1 MRRILYIPL
10 LLLLITIP
18 LMAQDA
24 PLQLV
29 PGEATILG
37 EILLYLSPVPLTTD
51 IGTSFGRRGT
61 NRAPN
66 LSDKKTVTE
75 QGLSIYDALI
85 ALKTSKGFPALRTV
99 VVEVDRVTIEKFR
112 WTDFEEVYDPIMG
125 IFKVLEVEEE

>member
-37 EILLYLSPVPLTTD
+37 EILLYLSP
-51 IGTSFGRRGT
+51 